1 MFRIVNIFEIFWD
14 YVKTMREDLDCI
26 PFLLI
31 LLGIPLIIAIFLLN
45 LISNDIFSEFIR
57 NLIIINTILIPLLIN
72 VLMIL
77 YYSVERTK
85 SIPDSKE
92 KTIKITY
99 LRHLLLTLTMSILI
113 STIVLIASVLLDAI
127 KINYQQFHAY
137 YHFFSYQVTEIW
149 PIKLI
154 VFFLIGFL
162 FINILIVIKRIY
174 LLINYEI
181 NKE

>member
-1 MFRIVNIFEIFWD
+1 MFRIINIFEIISD
-14 YVKTMREDLDCI
+14 YFRTMREDLNFT
-26 PFLLI
+26 PFVVI
-31 LLGIPLIIAIFLLN
+31 LFGIPLAIAFFLTC
-45 LISNDIFSEFIR
+45 LISNIFFSEFIK

-85 SIPDSKE
+85 ALPESKE
-92 KTIKITY
+92 KNTKIKF
-99 LRHLLLTLTMSILI
+99 LRHLHLTLTMSTLVSTIILI
-113 STIVLIASVLLDAI
+113 VSVLLDVTAI
-127 KINYQQFHAY
+127 NFQEFQAY
-137 YHFFSYQVTEIW
+137 YQFFSYKVVDVW
-149 PIKLI
+149 PIKML

-181 NKE
+181 KDE

>member
-1 MFRIVNIFEIFWD
+1 MFRIINIFEIFSD
-14 YVKTMREDLDCI
+14 YFRTMREDLNLT
-26 PFLLI
+26 PFIVI
-31 LLGIPLIIAIFLLN
+31 LFGIPLAIAFFLSC
-45 LISNDIFSEFIR
+45 LISNDFFNEFVR

-85 SIPDSKE
+85 ALPESKE
-92 KTIKITY
+92 KNTKIKF
-99 LRHLLLTLTMSILI
+99 LRHLHLTLTMSTLVSTFILI
-113 STIVLIASVLLDAI
+113 FSVLLDVTAI
-127 KINYQQFHAY
+127 NSQEFQAY
-137 YHFFSYQVTEIW
+137 YQFFSYKVVDVW
-149 PIKLI
+149 PIKMI

-181 NKE
+181 KDE

>member
-1 MFRIVNIFEIFWD
+1 MFRIINIFEIFSD
-14 YVKTMREDLDCI
+14 YFKTMKEDLNLV
-26 PFLLI
+26 PFLVI
-31 LLGIPLIIAIFLLN
+31 LVGIPLVIAYFLSCLV
-45 LISNDIFSEFIR
+45 SNDFFNEFVK

-85 SIPDSKE
+85 ALPESKE
-92 KTIKITY
+92 KNTKIQF
-99 LRHLLLTLTMSILI
+99 LRHLHLTLTMSTLVSTIILI
-113 STIVLIASVLLDAI
+113 ISVLLDVTAI
-127 KINYQQFHAY
+127 NFKEFQAY
-137 YHFFSYQVTEIW
+137 YQFFSYNVANVW
-149 PIKLI
+149 PIKMV

-181 NKE
+181 KVE